1 MARVWTPRPA
11 STRRHGFTPQRPA
24 RRACEQQPAAVR
36 TWLDEDCPAIEAP
49 AKAEGA
55 VIAWVDQCGLRS
67 DTARPLVGPEGP
79 YADRAGDR

>member
-1 MARVWTPRPA
+1 M
-11 STRRHGFTPQRPA
+11 
-24 RRACEQQPAAVR
+24 R